1 MKNPFEIAADSMF
14 QNNHFTEPFTIPGK
28 GSFPAIRGQESSEQ
42 INAKYGIYED
52 VSTVATVQR
61 KNLTAASPKKG
72 DLCYFDSDP
81 DRHYRIEKILTDS
94 ACQTIDLLLAE
105 AL

>member
-28 GSFPAIRGQESSEQ
+28 GTFPAIRGQESSEQ

-61 KNLTAASPKKG
+61 KNLTVVTPKKG
-72 DLCYFDSDP
+72 DLCYFDRDP
-81 DRHYRIEKILTDS
+81 NRHYRIEKILTDS